1 MILTPPISL
10 AASLAPLLAASKK
23 PLPSAFGTS
32 PTRVSAACPV
42 PARRVAA
49 TAARISFRIMVVLPN
64 GRAPRPDLLLQDCL
78 CRLSGGRFKCPVL
91 GHHHCRAA
99 PELAG
104 IHHHDE
110 PLGALQEA
118 QLGLDDQGIG
128 FHPAGATDAVGAG
141 KHHPRCEM
149 VDRVGGFEWTEN
161 DVLLGID
168 GAARQ
173 G

>member
-32 PTRVSAACPV
+32 PTRISAACPV

-64 GRAPRPDLLLQDCL
+64 GRAPRPDLLLQVCL

-91 GHHHCRAA
+91 GQHLRDDHLDPCLVDRVEVLLGCPRVGDDNVDLIERGHHHCRAA

-110 PLGALQEA
+110 PLG
-118 QLGLDDQGIG
+118 
-128 FHPAGATDAVGAG
+128 
-141 KHHPRCEM
+141 
-149 VDRVGGFEWTEN
+149 
-161 DVLLGID
+161 
-168 GAARQ
+168 
-173 G
+173 